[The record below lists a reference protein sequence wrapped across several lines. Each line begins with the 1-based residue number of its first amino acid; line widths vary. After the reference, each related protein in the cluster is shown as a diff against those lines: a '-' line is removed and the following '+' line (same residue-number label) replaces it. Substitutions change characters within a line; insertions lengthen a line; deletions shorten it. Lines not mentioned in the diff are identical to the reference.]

1 MDHSKEI
8 RTCLKCKNKV
18 PFSSIR
24 NECILGNEWILCQN
38 CVKPHIRGVVDE
50 LESFRRSIEFYSVD
64 ELKKKMGWLRNEIGN
79 WGEDITLLND
89 DLSRIQKEYLD
100 YELLLIEILIERYGD
115 REKREIREKL
125 MNHAD
130 DLEFKE
136 EIY

>member
-1 MDHSKEI
+1 M
-8 RTCLKCKNKV
+8 
-18 PFSSIR
+18 
-24 NECILGNEWILCQN
+24 
-38 CVKPHIRGVVDE
+38 DE